1 MINGNAISWNRTVP
15 YRFDV
20 SVFAVGVLFLLS
32 AGIIVSGCARKFPVQ
47 SFSGE
52 HGFTQETFLGE
63 NFDLK
68 WFWRGQGDVLRVYI
82 EGDGKAWLSRSRPS
96 SDPTPD
102 DGAAFRLAAADT
114 GTAVMY
120 LARPC
125 QFVEGEQARNCITP
139 FWTSARFSEPVIQDL
154 SLALD
159 AAKSRIGARRL
170 ELVGYS
176 GGGAV
181 AVLLAA
187 RRDDVDLI
195 VTVAGNLDHTL
206 WTEMHGVSPLRDS
219 LNPVNVARGVQGI
232 RQVHIVSVD
241 DEVVPP
247 AVVESYVRAMTD
259 TNTVRI
265 VTVKG
270 VEHDGDWREAVAAV
284 FADQEPDK

>member
-1 MINGNAISWNRTVP
+1 MIIPNASPWNRTVP
-15 YRFDV
+15 FRFDV
-20 SVFAVGVLFLLS
+20 SVLTVGVFFLLT
-32 AGIIVSGCARKFPVQ
+32 AAIIVSGCARKFPVR
-47 SFSGE
+47 SFSGK
-52 HGFTQETFLGE
+52 HGFTEEIFSGGT
-63 NFDLK
+63 FDLK

-102 DGAAFRLAAADT
+102 DAAAFRLAAADT
-114 GTAVMY
+114 GPAVMY

-125 QFVEGEQARNCITP
+125 QFVDGEQARNCIVP
-139 FWTSARFSEPVIQDL
+139 FWTSARFAEPVIQDA
-154 SLALD
+154 SQALD
-159 AAKSRIGARRL
+159 AAKRLTGARRL

-195 VTVAGNLDHTL
+195 VTVAGNLNHAL
-206 WTEMHGVSPLRDS
+206 WTDMHGVSPLLDS
-219 LNPVNVARGVQGI
+219 LNPVDVACRVQSI

-241 DEVVPP
+241 DEVIPP

-259 TNTVRI
+259 TSMVRI

-270 VEHDGDWREAVAAV
+270 VEHDSDWREAFAAV